1 MKLAPSDFRF
11 LSAWVQG
18 VDVREA
24 WSRYCAHR
32 GSVDLRRIRTAVR
45 TMLDQ
50 LAAVARRHG
59 DEATAALLRRDP
71 GRIHATAGRA
81 AQAGPTLDAFAAKL
95 PDADFY
101 SEAELVQ
108 LWEQRFGRARDNP
121 AAVAARRRARLV
133 ARQIDA
139 LRRLEQVAVSAPVPG
154 DALRAWLD
162 ATLAE
167 RLERVGLV
175 RLEELIAFIN
185 RHGYRWYRRVP
196 RIGEEGAQRLA
207 RWLGEHEASLG
218 VLRQHA
224 VVPIARLQRAELT
237 PPPAFGVVPIERLSL
252 PEALSGRE
260 GSNRAPVTRCK
271 IAARNDHEAVQAWI
285 DLRRPVGDTG
295 NANTWRAYRKEAE
308 RFLLWALLERRKPL
322 SSIDGA
328 DCMEYRRFLA
338 QPGPMWIGPKSAQRW
353 SEHWRPF
360 EGPLAPRSRRA
371 AEVIVM
377 SMCAWLTRVRYL
389 DSNPW
394 DMLPRSSRAL
404 PPGELRSLSDRQ
416 WERVEAWL
424 DTQPPTPATLR
435 LQLMFHLAL
444 ATGMR
449 EAEMAAARAGWLRL
463 DLDEEGMPAWN
474 LRVTGK
480 GGRQRDVPL
489 TRRLVQHLIDHFRRQ
504 GLLSTPQP
512 QPNALFDLDP
522 ATPLLSALA
531 DPMRPM
537 APARVYELMKAA
549 LRRCADDTQPDD
561 ALAAERI
568 RRASPHWMRHTHGR
582 KFVEAGGDRGVLRQ
596 NLGHASDATTA
607 IYDRSSEARRRRRE
621 VEKVFG

>member
-18 VDVREA
+18 VEVREA

-32 GSVDLRRIRTAVR
+32 GSADLRRIRTAVR

-59 DEATAALLRRDP
+59 DGATAALLRRDP
-71 GRIHATAGRA
+71 GRIHPRSGPP
-81 AQAGPTLDAFAAKL
+81 AQAGPTLDTFAATL

-101 SEAELVQ
+101 SEAELIQ
-108 LWEQRFGRARDNP
+108 LWEQRFGRGRDNL

-133 ARQIDA
+133 ARQVDA
-139 LRRLEQVAVSAPVPG
+139 LRRLEQLAATAPVPE
-154 DALRAWLD
+154 DELRAWLD
-162 ATLAE
+162 AALAE
-167 RLERVGLV
+167 RLERVGLL
-175 RLEELIAFIN
+175 RLQELITFIN

-196 RIGEEGAQRLA
+196 RIGEEGAQRLS

-218 VLRQHA
+218 VLRLHA
-224 VVPIARLQRAELT
+224 VVPIARLQRHQLT
-237 PPPAFGVVPIERLSL
+237 PPPSFGVVPIERLRL

-260 GSNRAPVTRCK
+260 GSNRAPATRCK

-285 DLRRPVGDTG
+285 DLRRPVADTG
-295 NANTWRAYRKEAE
+295 NAHTWRAYRKEAE
-308 RFLLWALLERRKPL
+308 RFLLWALFERRKPL
-322 SSIDGA
+322 SSLDGA

-338 QPGPMWIGPKSAQRW
+338 QPGRMWIGPKSAQRW
-353 SEHWRPF
+353 SEQWRPF
-360 EGPLAPRSRRA
+360 EGPLAARSRRA

-377 SMCAWLTRVRYL
+377 SMCAWLVRVRYL

-394 DMLPRSSRAL
+394 DVVPRSSRAL
-404 PPGELRSLSDRQ
+404 PLGELRSLSDRQ
-416 WERVEAWL
+416 WERVEDWL
-424 DTQPPTPATLR
+424 ATQPPTPATQR

-449 EAEMAAARAGWLRL
+449 EAEMAAARAEWLRL
-463 DLDEEGMPAWN
+463 DLDEEGLPAWN

-504 GLLSTPQP
+504 GLLAGPQP
-512 QPNALFDLDP
+512 QPNVLFDLDP

-561 ALAAERI
+561 AMAADRI

-582 KFVEAGGDRGVLRQ
+582 KFVEAGGDRGILRQ

-607 IYDRSSEARRRRRE
+607 IYDRSEARRRRRE

>member
-11 LSAWVQG
+11 LSAWMQG

-50 LAAVARRHG
+50 LAAVARRQG
-59 DEATAALLRRDP
+59 DAATAALLRRDP
-71 GRIHATAGRA
+71 GRIHAPSLRSA
-81 AQAGPTLDAFAAKL
+81 AASPTLDAFAATL

-101 SEAELVQ
+101 SEAELIQ
-108 LWEQRFGRARDNP
+108 LWQQRFGRARDNP
-121 AAVAARRRARLV
+121 AAATARRRERLV
-133 ARQIDA
+133 ARQLDA
-139 LRRLEQVAVSAPVPG
+139 LRRLERLAASSPLPE
-154 DALRAWLD
+154 DELRAWLD

-167 RLERVGLV
+167 RLERVGVL
-175 RLEELIAFIN
+175 RLQELMAFIN

-207 RWLGEHEASLG
+207 RWLGEHAASLG
-218 VLRQHA
+218 ELKPHA
-224 VVPIARLQRAELT
+224 MVPIDRLQRSELT
-237 PPPAFGVVPIERLSL
+237 PPPAFGVVPIERLCL
-252 PEALSGRE
+252 PEALSGHE
-260 GSNRAPVTRCK
+260 GSNRAPASRCK
-271 IAARNDHEAVQAWI
+271 ISARNDLEAVRAWI
-285 DLRRPVGDTG
+285 DLRRPQGDTG
-295 NANTWRAYRKEAE
+295 NAHTWRAYRKEAE

-328 DCMEYRRFLA
+328 DCMAYARFLA

-353 SEHWRPF
+353 SDHWRPF
-360 EGPLAPRSRRA
+360 GGPLAPRSRRA
-371 AEVIVM
+371 AEVIVS
-377 SMCAWLTRVRYL
+377 SMCAWLARMRYL

-394 DMLPRSSRAL
+394 DALPRSGRTL
-404 PPGELRSLSDRQ
+404 PPGELRSLSDRH
-416 WERVEAWL
+416 WERVQAWL
-424 DTQPPTPATLR
+424 ATQPPTPATLR
-435 LQLMFHLAL
+435 LRLMFHLAL
-444 ATGMR
+444 ATGLR

-463 DLDEEGMPAWN
+463 DLDEDGLPAWN
-474 LRVTGK
+474 LRVTSK
-480 GGRQRDVPL
+480 AGRQRDVPL
-489 TRRLVQHLIDHFRRQ
+489 TRRLVQHLIDHFCSQ
-504 GLLSTPQP
+504 GLLPGPQP
-512 QPNALFDLDP
+512 QSNALFDLDP

-561 ALAAERI
+561 AVAAERI
-568 RRASPHWMRHTHGR
+568 RRASPHWLRHTHGR
-582 KFVEAGGDRGVLRQ
+582 KFVEAGGDRAILRQ
-596 NLGHASDATTA
+596 NLGHASDATLA
-607 IYDRSSEARRRRRE
+607 IYDRGETRSRRRE